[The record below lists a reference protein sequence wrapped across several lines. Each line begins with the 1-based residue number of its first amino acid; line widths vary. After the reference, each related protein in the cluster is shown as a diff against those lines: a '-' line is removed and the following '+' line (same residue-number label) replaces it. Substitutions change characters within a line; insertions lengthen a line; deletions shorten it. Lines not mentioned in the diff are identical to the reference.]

1 MSILFSIPTI
11 FKQSRVSTHIK
22 CINSLSRQ
30 CDLSNLDYTIVVT
43 CNGDYNKEFENW
55 KPSNKN
61 IIKKYSD
68 EKYNVS
74 KAINVGMKMITDED
88 YFCLIE
94 DDIRILDDNWIH
106 NFIEI
111 YNKKELNCGLLAI
124 IPHTNSFIK
133 NINIQAPYTIEQHK
147 HPDGI
152 QFISTDKIKE
162 IGYYDEYFKGDCD
175 TDDYCFNLLFNGYF
189 NYKVNIPYDHYNV
202 DFDNKILKN
211 EDDLEFSKNV
221 RRSRIRLKEKWNLQL
236 GWRRSNTGIYDGW
249 MQVNKKWQIDTSKTN
264 LHPIGYIEQL
274 TKDNLI

>member
-11 FKQSRVSTHIK
+11 FKKSRVDTHIK
-22 CINSLSRQ
+22 CINT
-30 CDLSNLDYTIVVT
+30 LSNQCQLSDIDYTIVVT
-43 CNGDYNKEFENW
+43 CNGIYNEDFENW
-55 KPSNKN
+55 IPDNKN
-61 IIKKYSD
+61 IIKKYSN

-74 KAINVGMKMITDED
+74 KAINVGMKMITNED

-94 DDIRILDDNWIH
+94 DDIHLLDDNWIH

-133 NINIQAPYTIEQHK
+133 KVDIQSPYTIEQHK

-152 QFISTDKIKE
+152 QFMSTEKVRK
-162 IGYYDEYFKGDCD
+162 IGYYDESFKGDCD

-189 NYKVNIPYDHYNV
+189 NYKVNVPHKHYQV
-202 DFDNKILKN
+202 SFDNKILHS
-211 EDDLEFSKNV
+211 EDDVEFSKNV

-249 MQVNKKWQIDTSKTN
+249 MRVDDEWQIDTSKTN
-264 LHPIGYIEQL
+264 LHPPGYIESL
-274 TKDNLI
+274 IKDDLI